1 MMSTLAL
8 VMCLGGLA
16 VCLWGTRQG
25 QLPVHASGKVVA
37 TLGFLAFA
45 AALGVYGRSPH
56 GTTFLIAFV
65 LCAIGD
71 VALIGKSKPAFLG
84 GLTAFLLGH
93 VGYIVVFL
101 QLGFDPTG
109 VVPGAVF
116 MTLLAAYVLRRLRE
130 PAGKLFPAVVAYV
143 AVIGVMVALA
153 GGVAVAHPGLHGGVL
168 AAAAVVFAIS
178 DLFVARQRFL
188 AEEFINRLVGLP
200 LYYGAQLLF
209 AFGAVGLGTA
219 GG

>member
-1 MMSTLAL
+1 MVAATVIAC
-8 VMCLGGLA
+8 VIGLA
-16 VCLWGTRQG
+16 VSLWGQK
-25 QLPVHASGKVVA
+25 QDVFWAHAGGK
-37 TLGFLAFA
+37 TLASLAFLAFG
-45 AALGVYGRSPH
+45 AALGVYGREPH
-56 GTTFLIAFV
+56 GTSFLAAFI

-84 GLTAFLLGH
+84 GLGAFLLGH
-93 VGYIVVFL
+93 VGYIVCFV
-101 QLGFDPTG
+101 QLGFDGQG

-116 MTLLAAYVLRRLRE
+116 MLLLAAYVLRALRE

-143 AVIGVMVALA
+143 VVIGVMVALA
-153 GGVAVAHPGLHGGVL
+153 GGVATEHPGLHGNIL
-168 AAAAVVFAIS
+168 AFAAVAFAVS

-188 AEEFINRLVGLP
+188 VDEIRNRMIGLP
-200 LYYGAQLLF
+200 LYYGAQLAF